1 MDIIVTAAG
10 RQALINAAQTG
21 MAPVVINRIGV
32 GTGKYTPSATQTTLV
47 AETKRLPIVEGGNA
61 GDNSIHVAYR
71 DSSTDSYS
79 IHEIGLFLSD
89 GTLFAVTSQTNPILQ
104 KTGTSTAFLVIDI
117 AFTDVDITNLTFG
130 NVTFSNPAAN
140 QENAGVVTIATND
153 EVIAGTNT
161 QKVVTPASLVSR
173 TATATR
179 IGLVEL
185 ATSAEGTNGTDT
197 ARAMTPAATKATI
210 DARAATSTDALAGTS
225 TTLFVTPASLKTV
238 TATSSRIGLVELATD
253 DEAKTGTD
261 TARAVTP
268 ASLKAV
274 IDART
279 LAASETQA
287 GVVAL
292 ATNAEVIAGT
302 DTQKAVTSAGLASRT
317 ASATQA
323 GLVELATS
331 TEGTTGTDT
340 VRAMTPA
347 ATKATIDARAATS
360 NDTIT
365 GTSTSLFVT
374 PAGLKSLTSTT
385 ARAGLVELA
394 TDDEAKAGTDTAR
407 AVTSSGLKAAITAA
421 TPVASDSVAGLV
433 ELATSDEVTTGT
445 STTHAVTPAGLSA
458 RTASANVAGLVK
470 LATASQGT
478 AGTSASVAMTPYSS
492 KALVDSYAASADDTV
507 AGTSTAK
514 FVTPAALVSRTAT
527 DGRIGLV
534 ELATT
539 TEATTG
545 TDTTRAVT
553 AAGVKAAITAA
564 TPAATASVKGLV
576 ELATNTEV
584 QTGTDTTRAVTPA
597 GLKSYF
603 RGIEINS
610 SADILNTAGNGNLS
624 LYPSGQS
631 DYMQAREGASQIGI
645 ARFSADDP
653 GPSLVFYKSRGA
665 TIGTS
670 KSVVTGDNIG
680 MINFICDNGNIDYSG
695 TTQGAR
701 VAYIHADVFESST
714 ITSSGTT
721 NVGIRGALRFYV
733 CSDSSSRNGKG
744 IEMLD
749 NSMRPMDDNIIALGT
764 SGRRYTNVYSVN
776 GTIQTSDANQKTDI
790 KPIDDRVLDAW
801 GLVAFRQ
808 FRMKSD
814 DKPIHVGVI
823 AQEVDEAFKSYGL
836 DARDYGLFCDDKDE
850 DGETILGIR
859 YNEALALECAYQ
871 RRALQQLT
879 MRMGALERG

>member
-71 DSSTDSYS
+71 DSSSDSYS
-79 IHEIGLFLSD
+79 IYEIGLFLSD
-89 GTLFAVTSQTNPILQ
+89 GTLFAVTSQTNAILQ

-130 NVTFSNPAAN
+130 DVTFSNPAAN

-153 EVIAGTNT
+153 EVIAGTDT

-185 ATSAEGTNGTDT
+185 ATSAEGTTGTDT
-197 ARAMTPAATKATI
+197 TRAMTPAATKATI
-210 DARAATSTDALAGTS
+210 DARAASSTDALAGTS
-225 TTLFVTPASLKTV
+225 TTLFETPASLKTV

-253 DEAKTGTD
+253 DEAKAGTD

-268 ASLKAV
+268 ASLKTV

-279 LAASETQA
+279 VSASDTVA
-287 GVVAL
+287 GIVSL
-292 ATNAEVIAGT
+292 ATNDEVIAGT
-302 DTQKAVTSAGLASRT
+302 NTQKAVTPASLANRV
-317 ASATQA
+317 ASATQT

-331 TEGTTGTDT
+331 TEGTTGTDA

-347 ATKATIDARAATS
+347 ATKTTIDARAATS

-374 PAGLKSLTSTT
+374 PAGLKTLTSTT
-385 ARAGLVELA
+385 GRAGLVELA

-421 TPVASDSVAGLV
+421 TPAASDSVAGLV
-433 ELATSDEVTTGT
+433 ELATSDEVIAGT
-445 STTHAVTPAGLSA
+445 STTQAITPAGLSA
-458 RTASANVAGLVK
+458 RTASANVAGVVK

-492 KALVDSYAASADDTV
+492 KALVDSYAATAAETV
-507 AGTSTAK
+507 TGTSTAK

-527 DGRIGLV
+527 DGRTGLV

-553 AAGVKAAITAA
+553 PAGVKAAITAA
-564 TPAATASVKGLV
+564 TPSATTSVKGLV
-576 ELATNTEV
+576 ELATNTEA

-597 GLKSYF
+597 GLKACF
-603 RGIEINS
+603 RDVDITSANDIIN
-610 SADILNTAGNGNLS
+610 TEGNGNLS
-624 LYPSGQS
+624 LYPSGNG
-631 DYMQAREGASQIGI
+631 DYMQARAGTSQISI
-645 ARFSADDP
+645 ARFSDDAP
-653 GPSLVFYKSRGA
+653 GASLVLYKSRGA
-665 TIGTS
+665 TVKTT
-670 KSVVTGDNIG
+670 KSVVAGDNVG
-680 MINFICDNGNIDYSG
+680 MINFICDNGKIDYEGSAV
-695 TTQGAR
+695 GAR
-701 VAYIHADVFESST
+701 VAYINADVFESST
-714 ITSSGTT
+714 IPSGGTT

-733 CSDSSSRNGKG
+733 CSDTNSRTGKG
-744 IEMLD
+744 VELLD
-749 NSMRPMDDNIIALGT
+749 NTLRPMDDETTGLGT
-764 SGRRYTNVYSVN
+764 SGRRYTNIYSVN
-776 GTIQTSDANQKTDI
+776 GTIQTSDANKKTDI

-801 GLVAFRQ
+801 GAVAFRQ

>member
-79 IHEIGLFLSD
+79 IYEIGLFLSD
-89 GTLFAVTSQTNPILQ
+89 GTLFAVTSQTNAILQ

-117 AFTDVDITNLTFG
+117 AFTDVDITNLSFG
-130 NVTFSNPAAN
+130 DVTFSNPAAN

-153 EVIAGTNT
+153 EVIAGTDT
-161 QKVVTPASLVSR
+161 QKVVTPASLASR

-185 ATSAEGTNGTDT
+185 ATSAEGTTGTDT
-197 ARAMTPAATKATI
+197 TRAMTPAATKATI
-210 DARAATSTDALAGTS
+210 NARAASSTDTLSGTS
-225 TTLFVTPASLKTV
+225 TSLFVTPASLKTV

-279 LAASETQA
+279 VSASDTVA
-287 GVVAL
+287 GIVSL
-292 ATNAEVIAGT
+292 ATNDEVIAGT
-302 DTQKAVTSAGLASRT
+302 STQKAVTPASLVSRV
-317 ASATQA
+317 ASTTQT

-331 TEGTTGTDT
+331 TEGTTGTDA

-374 PAGLKSLTSTT
+374 PAGLKTLTSTT

-394 TDDEAKAGTDTAR
+394 TDDEAKAGMDTAR

-421 TPVASDSVAGLV
+421 TPAASDSVAGLV
-433 ELATSDEVTTGT
+433 ELATSDEVIAGT
-445 STTHAVTPAGLSA
+445 STTHAITPAGLSA
-458 RTASANVAGLVK
+458 RTASANVAGVVK
-470 LATASQGT
+470 LATASTGV

-492 KALVDSYAASADDTV
+492 KALLDSYAATASETV
-507 AGTSTAK
+507 TGTSTAK

-564 TPAATASVKGLV
+564 TPAATTSVKGLV
-576 ELATNTEV
+576 ELATNTEA
-584 QTGTDTTRAVTPA
+584 QTGTDSTRAVTPA

-603 RGIEINS
+603 RGVEINS
-610 SADILNTAGNGNLS
+610 SADILNTEGYGNLS

-631 DYMQAREGASQIGI
+631 EYMQARAATCQLGM
-645 ARFSADDP
+645 ARFTADEV
-653 GPSLVFYKSRGA
+653 GPSLVFYKSRSA
-665 TIGTS
+665 TIGGS
-670 KSVVTGDNIG
+670 KSVVPGDTIG
-680 MINFICDNGNIDYSG
+680 MINFIADNGNMDYSQSA
-695 TTQGAR
+695 QGAR
-701 VAYIHADVFESST
+701 VAFIYADVYEQST

-721 NVGIRGALRFYV
+721 NIGIRGALRFYV
-733 CSDSSSRNGKG
+733 CSDVNNRNGKG
-744 IEMLD
+744 IELID
-749 NSMRPMDDNIIALGT
+749 NTLRPLDDNATGLGT
-764 SGRRYTNVYSVN
+764 AGRRYTTLYAVN
-776 GTIQTSDANQKTDI
+776 GTIQTSDANKKTDI

-801 GLVAFRQ
+801 GAVAFRQ

-871 RRALQQLT
+871 RRVLEKLT
-879 MRMGALERG
+879 MRMSALERG